1 MKSARREKCG
11 GMVWI
16 VVMAQRVGGPHG
28 PDDSLRIGWRL
39 TRVWCGCR
47 RLVLHGLLPRNL
59 LRLRRSYASGAVTER
74 GSGSGLGPRFKTCV
88 GQGRVRTQEE
98 AAASM
103 ALNQGFT

>member
-16 VVMAQRVGGPHG
+16 GVMAQRSGSRHG
-28 PDDSLRIGWRL
+28 PDDSLCIGWRL

-47 RLVLHGLLPRNL
+47 RPILHGLLPRNL
-59 LRLRRSYASGAVTER
+59 LRLRRSHASGAVTER
-74 GSGSGLGPRFKTCV
+74 GSGSGPRFKMCV
-88 GQGRVRTQEE
+88 NKGRVRTQEE

-103 ALNQGFT
+103 TLN